1 MNDSTISDTEHQEDL
16 VVEELEEQVKPPP
29 LYRVVIMND
38 DYTPMEFVVH
48 VLETFFGMDFD
59 KAYRIMMTVHTSG
72 KGVVGMYPKDIAE
85 TKSEQVNSYA
95 RQNGHPLL
103 TTVEKTE

>member
-1 MNDSTISDTEHQEDL
+1 MSDSTFSVPDQQEDL
-16 VVEELEEQVKPPP
+16 AVEELEEQVKPPP
-29 LYRVVIMND
+29 LYRVVIVND

-59 KAYRIMMTVHTSG
+59 KAYRIMMTVHTTG